1 MKTPKLCLFYPEM
14 VFSLKPRISGQK
26 SSISPVFKQTLSR
39 RSRFFLF
46 EKSWLHQPAGKSRCF
61 PNSRKIHKIPLAQ
74 WREMV
79 YTRIAQ
85 QSRNDSTAQEFSVL
99 PALREASAA
108 RERETPGFDF
118 APQRTKGQHSPGV
131 FRSSRSAGSE
141 RRAREGNSGI

>member
-1 MKTPKLCLFYPEM
+1 
-14 VFSLKPRISGQK
+14 
-26 SSISPVFKQTLSR
+26 
-39 RSRFFLF
+39 
-46 EKSWLHQPAGKSRCF
+46 
-61 PNSRKIHKIPLAQ
+61 
-74 WREMV
+74 MV

-131 FRSSRSAGSE
+131 FRSPRKAVGTRGKLRDLILRSKINIRGCK
-141 RRAREGNSGI
+141 GFDGGGDPW